1 MIEIENIQSIACEAG
16 KAILSFYGQPVPVEK
31 KADDSPLTKAD
42 LAAHNVI
49 VKGLQALDDS
59 IPVLSEE
66 ASEVPFAE
74 REKWDQFWV
83 VDPMDGTKEFIKQT
97 GEFTVN
103 IALVRHGKPVLGVVY
118 VPAQDLY
125 YWAEKGNGAFKQQ
138 GEDAAFSI
146 KVRSGDKKQLS
157 IVASRDHAGPMVTEL
172 LQRFPGAETQSMG
185 SSLKF
190 CLIAEGRADIYL
202 RDVPTMEWD
211 TAAAQCVVEQA
222 GGVVQDIE
230 GKTLTYNKPVLRN
243 PSIITLGQADFDWR

>member
-1 MIEIENIQSIACEAG
+1 MIENIQSIAREAG
-16 KAILSFYGQPVPVEK
+16 KAIISYYGQPVPVEK

-42 LAAHNVI
+42 LAAHHVI
-49 VKGLQALDDS
+49 VKGLLALDES

-66 ASEVPFAE
+66 AIEVAFEE

-103 IALVRHGKPVLGVVY
+103 IALVRLGKPVLGVVY

-125 YWAEKGNGAFKQQ
+125 YWAENGKGAFKQQ
-138 GEDAAFSI
+138 GDDAAFSI
-146 KVRSGDKKQLS
+146 KVRSANEKNLS
-157 IVASRDHAGPMVTEL
+157 IVASRDHAGPMVKEL
-172 LQRFPGAETQSMG
+172 LERFPAAETQSMG

-190 CLIAEGRADIYL
+190 CLVAEGRADIYL

-211 TAAAQCVVEQA
+211 TAAAQCIVEQA
-222 GGVVQDIE
+222 GGVVQDID
-230 GKTLTYNKPVLRN
+230 GQTLGYNKPVLRN
-243 PSIITLGQADFDWR
+243 PSIITLGESTFKWR